1 MEYMYKQFSEK
12 QKEQNKDRIV
22 TFEHVK
28 TTLGT
33 HGYKLLNKVY
43 TM

>member
-1 MEYMYKQFSEK
+1 MYKQFSEK
-12 QKEQNKDRIV
+12 QKEQNKKDRIV
-22 TFEHVK
+22 KFEHVK